1 MSGSFVSA
9 GENESEFSEMFNWI
23 LTKQI
28 THKPMI
34 LDDLGSSSF
43 DIIYCYKNYL
53 ALTLGSGKKSYT
65 LSSRLKSHIRKII
78 ESLEF
83 KYTWTAVTNKTVASF

>member
-1 MSGSFVSA
+1 
-9 GENESEFSEMFNWI
+9 
-23 LTKQI
+23 
-28 THKPMI
+28 MI

-43 DIIYCYKNYL
+43 DIIYCSKNYL

-83 KYTWTAVTNKTVASF
+83 KYT